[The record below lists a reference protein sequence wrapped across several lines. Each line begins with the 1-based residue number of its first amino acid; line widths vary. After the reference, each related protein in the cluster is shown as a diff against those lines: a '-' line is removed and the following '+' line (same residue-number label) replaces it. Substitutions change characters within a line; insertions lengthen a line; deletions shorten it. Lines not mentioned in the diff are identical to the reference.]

1 MNAALHWAMVDNE
14 GTLMALVRS
23 EHFIQQHVVC
33 DTVREAL
40 DLSPIF
46 YLIDKRQF
54 SIPEWETWFAFGVP
68 AFEIVLVNRGSTVSS
83 EPVWAWQDIKP

>member
-14 GTLMALVRS
+14 ETLIALVRS

-33 DTVREAL
+33 NAIREAL
-40 DLSPIF
+40 DLGPIF
-46 YLIDKRQF
+46 FLTDKSEF

-68 AFEIVLVNRGSTVSS
+68 ALEIVLVNRGSIVSS
-83 EPVWAWQDIKP
+83 EPAWTWERIEP